1 MNSNSFQPNKSTQA
15 EESLPIAMNARR
27 RSTVVRA
34 PTVKVYER
42 WSQFENFRDLSRRCE
57 KCERSMRPAS
67 PLAGFAMAKN
77 DNVSFAYYSEFPNS
91 ELRGGQFHTALPS
104 VSSRSS
110 GPSIRIQKSPLA
122 KKTLVLT
129 GYGSL
134 KPRVHK
140 KTRDNRAKA

>member
-77 DNVSFAYYSEFPNS
+77 YNVSFAYYSEFPNS
-91 ELRGGQFHTALPS
+91 ELRGGQFRTALPS

-110 GPSIRIQKSPLA
+110 GPSVRIRKSPCES
-122 KKTLVLT
+122 VLST
-129 GYGSL
+129 IKSNHDWQRRRSFS
-134 KPRVHK
+134 PA
-140 KTRDNRAKA
+140 TAA